1 MIKKLPF
8 ILFLT
13 LATSIVAQ
21 TTSTVTIDWGR
32 NSTPSSTG
40 NANSS
45 RTIEVGDTV
54 TWNWYSSG
62 SHNVKSTTASNET
75 FESDFFQN
83 GGTYS
88 RRFTSVGT
96 NEYICSPHASDMF
109 GTITVVAEGVLGI
122 TDAKR
127 LSFDMFPNPASDN
140 IIIQLPSGTENAT
153 AQFYDYLGRLALS
166 KKVTR
171 TKNKVAVHSLSKGVY
186 ILKVVTEDKIGSQ
199 KFVKN

>member
-8 ILFLT
+8 ILFLI

-21 TTSTVTIDWGR
+21 TTSTVSIDWGR

-54 TWNWYSSG
+54 AWTWYSSG
-62 SHNVKSTTASNET
+62 SHNVKSTAASNET

-88 RRFTSVGT
+88 RTFTSVGT
-96 NEYICSPHASDMF
+96 NEYICSPHPSDMF

-127 LSFDMFPNPASDN
+127 LLFDMFPNPASDN
-140 IIIQLPSGTENAT
+140 ITIQLPSGTENAT
-153 AQFYDYLGRLALS
+153 VQFYDYLGRLALS

-171 TKNKVAVHSLSKGVY
+171 TKDEVAVSSLSKGVY
-186 ILKVVTEDKIGSQ
+186 VLKVVTEDKIGSQ